1 MVVTMSWSCGHFI
14 AAALG
19 CMDQPG
25 DQRAPRSHEPKTM
38 QLNLLLPVD
47 TPPADLPQ
55 ERQHELSLALAKL
68 LLSAAGVEE
77 KMTNPKLTHERLG
90 RRAIVYVRQSTPGQ
104 VLNNLESKRRQYS
117 LAERARELG
126 FPRRANDR

>member
-1 MVVTMSWSCGHFI
+1 MVSVVVTMSWNGGHVV

-25 DQRAPRSHEPKTM
+25 EQCVPRSHEPKTM

-47 TPPADLPQ
+47 TPPVDLPQ

-68 LLSAAGVEE
+68 LLSAAGVEV
-77 KMTNPKLTHERLG
+77 KDD
-90 RRAIVYVRQSTPGQ
+90 
-104 VLNNLESKRRQYS
+104 ES
-117 LAERARELG
+117 
-126 FPRRANDR
+126 